1 VSALA
6 ADPLARAAVAE
17 GHRGLLA
24 TFAEFHG
31 ALDDPGEP
39 DAETLRGAVAFLRQ
53 GVIPFAREEERVLG
67 GRSEEAETAAFEH
80 AFLAAEIDALAG
92 EVAALLAA
100 PPVPGERVEAAARV
114 RRRADRI
121 QAVLELHVLRGE
133 DRGIVAPADAA
144 PAPCEGHGRGH
155 ARPRA
160 LTAEETDAL
169 LRRHWWGTL
178 STVGAEGV
186 YAVPVGYGWDGEH
199 LYVASGPG
207 RKARNLEAD
216 PRVCL
221 SVAEVESGDR
231 WRSVTVSG
239 TAEPVTGVAATLA
252 ALNAIRRQRAGQP
265 VTAADAARLVRAAVF
280 RVVPRE
286 VGGRA
291 RE

>member
-67 GRSEEAETAAFEH
+67 RRSEEAETAAFEH

-100 PPVPGERVEAAARV
+100 PPVPGERAEAAARV

-133 DRGIVAPADAA
+133 DRGIVAPADPA
-144 PAPCEGHGRGH
+144 PASLEGRGH
-155 ARPRA
+155 ARPRPM
-160 LTAEETDAL
+160 TPEETDAL

-186 YAVPVGYGWDGEH
+186 YAVPVGYGWDGGH

-239 TAEPVTGVAATLA
+239 TAEPVSGVAATLA

-265 VTAADAARLVRAAVF
+265 VTAADAARLARAAVF
-280 RVVPRE
+280 RVVPGE